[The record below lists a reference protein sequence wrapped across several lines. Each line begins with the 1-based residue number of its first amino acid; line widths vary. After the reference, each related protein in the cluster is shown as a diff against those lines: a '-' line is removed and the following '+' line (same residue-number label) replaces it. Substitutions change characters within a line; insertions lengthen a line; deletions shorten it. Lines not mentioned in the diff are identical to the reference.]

1 MSIAILLTAFIQTAT
16 PAAMPT
22 PTADP
27 EKRICR
33 TSGVTGSRL
42 GAKKVCHTRREWD
55 EASAVARQRM
65 ERIQNGAINTGQ

>member
-1 MSIAILLTAFIQTAT
+1 MLIAILLTLMQAAT

-33 TSGVTGSRL
+33 STKITGSRL
-42 GAKKVCHTRREWD
+42 GQTRVCHTQREWD

-65 ERIQNGAINTGQ
+65 EHIQNGAINTGQ